1 MSYWLF
7 FGAIIAAPFGLII
20 KLPLEILS
28 VIIGLI
34 CLFSPIAAPANYVW
48 GALAIFIIGSLPPV
62 RALGTRAAWV
72 ISPPDPGDESILMK
86 AKGDYIFGT
95 VAGLIYNANWLEY
108 AANNSPSWLIYL
120 NWFIS
125 SIGFWFLL
133 VLIFIGIIQKISQG
147 IRSRKQN

>member
-7 FGAIIAAPFGLII
+7 FAAIIAAPFGLII

-28 VIIGLI
+28 IIIGFI

-62 RALGTRAAWV
+62 RALGIRAVWM
-72 ISPPDPGDESILMK
+72 ISPPAPGDDNIFMK
-86 AKGDYIFGT
+86 AKGDYLFGT
-95 VAGLIYNANWLEY
+95 IAGLTYNASWLEY

-120 NWFIS
+120 NWFIA
-125 SIGFWFLL
+125 SIGFWFIL
-133 VLIFIGIIQKISQG
+133 VLVVIGMVDRILQK
-147 IRSRKQN
+147 